1 MKAFICSL
9 LILALLISGFIVNY
23 TVLKNKSMILS
34 EKLEMLKGAVK
45 EENEEKINSSYEDII
60 HHWKK
65 HNRYMLMFS
74 NHSSLDNIS
83 ASLIIIKEKINSKQY
98 TDAKEEIELVIS
110 SLASLPQNETLK
122 IENIF

>member
-34 EKLEMLKGAVK
+34 EKLEMLKDAVK

-83 ASLIIIKEKINSKQY
+83 VSLIIIKEKINSKQY

-110 SLASLPQNETLK
+110 SLASIPQNETLK

>member
-34 EKLEMLKGAVK
+34 EKLEMLKNAVK

-83 ASLIIIKEKINSKQY
+83 VSLIIIKEKINSKQY

-110 SLASLPQNETLK
+110 SLASIPQNETLK

>member
-34 EKLEMLKGAVK
+34 EKLEMLKDAVK

-83 ASLIIIKEKINSKQY
+83 VSLIIIKEKINSF
-98 TDAKEEIELVIS
+98 EI
-110 SLASLPQNETLK
+110 N
-122 IENIF
+122 NF

>member
-34 EKLEMLKGAVK
+34 EKLEMLKDAVK

-110 SLASLPQNETLK
+110 SLASIPQNETLK

>member
-34 EKLEMLKGAVK
+34 EKLEILKDAVK
-45 EENEEKINSSYEDII
+45 EDNEEKINSLYEDII

-83 ASLIIIKEKINSKQY
+83 VSLIIIKEKINSKQY

-110 SLASLPQNETLK
+110 SLASIPQNETLK

>member
-1 MKAFICSL
+1 MKAFICSMV
-9 LILALLISGFIVNY
+9 ILALMISGFITNY
-23 TVLKNKSMILS
+23 TILKNKSMILS
-34 EKLEMLKGAVK
+34 EKLELLKDAVK
-45 EENEEKINSSYEDII
+45 AEDEEKINSSYEDII

-83 ASLIIIKEKINSKQY
+83 ISLIIIKEKINSKQY

-110 SLASLPQNETLK
+110 SLASIPQNETLK

>member
-34 EKLEMLKGAVK
+34 EKLEMLKDAVK
-45 EENEEKINSSYEDII
+45 EDNEEKINSSYEDII

-74 NHSSLDNIS
+74 NHSNLDNIS
-83 ASLIIIKEKINSKQY
+83 VSLIIIKEKINSKQY
-98 TDAKEEIELVIS
+98 TDAKEEIELIMS
-110 SLASLPQNETLK
+110 SLASIPQNETLK

>member
-34 EKLEMLKGAVK
+34 EKLEMLKDAVK

-83 ASLIIIKEKINSKQY
+83 VSLIIIKEKINSKQY